1 VNENVDVVTRQLLTP
16 VDVLNFP
23 PDEILIR
30 IGGRLIRAR
39 KNSFF
44 NDAEL
49 TRRAEMGCV
58 DRPDVSLLEPPYHTR
73 LRAELGAVRFA
84 ELFKDAPEQPKKA
97 KAEKAKPDTDA
108 ALGKA
113 LAALVTA
120 FRQEGKPNEPGA

>member
-1 VNENVDVVTRQLLTP
+1 
-16 VDVLNFP
+16 
-23 PDEILIR
+23 
-30 IGGRLIRAR
+30 
-39 KNSFF
+39 
-44 NDAEL
+44 
-49 TRRAEMGCV
+49 MGCV
-58 DRPDVSLLEPPYHTR
+58 ERPDVGLLEPPYHTR